1 LPLPCPYRYVLFDH
15 DAKFGRD
22 VFDFL
27 QTSGIEP
34 TRTSVRSARQS
45 GVAERWADSV
55 RREMLD
61 HVILLNERHL
71 RRLCL
76 EYLAY
81 YHEDRMHIGLNKATP
96 ARRPIELR
104 TTDTNR
110 IQSRPRIA
118 GLITDTNGQKLPD
131 PQQNTSLR
139 SSFQVY

>member
-1 LPLPCPYRYVLFDH
+1 
-15 DAKFGRD
+15 
-22 VFDFL
+22 
-27 QTSGIEP
+27 
-34 TRTSVRSARQS
+34 
-45 GVAERWADSV
+45 
-55 RREMLD
+55 MLD